1 MGKQKNTT
9 ATARITINSSA
20 AIASY
25 LDDLVRIGIH
35 GKTRAEVAERLVST
49 SVQQLIKDGLL
60 KLNKSNS

>member
-9 ATARITINSSA
+9 ATARITINTSSE
-20 AIASY
+20 IASY
-25 LDDLVRIGIH
+25 LDDLVAIGIH

-60 KLNKSNS
+60 KLHNGNR